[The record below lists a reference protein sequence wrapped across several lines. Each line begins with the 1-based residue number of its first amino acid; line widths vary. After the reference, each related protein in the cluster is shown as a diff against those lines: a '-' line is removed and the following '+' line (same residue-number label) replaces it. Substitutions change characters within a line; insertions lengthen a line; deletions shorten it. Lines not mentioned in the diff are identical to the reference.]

1 LRDAIQARPGAGR
14 LRVVSEAIPTKGK
27 TEVYLCGDFSSPSA
41 ADGVVAARARVSRL
55 ARHERSDPRGRGE
68 RSDRWSDLPHG
79 ELVVID
85 PAPAIEAPRVGPG
98 NRVEVVDFRPRQ
110 PERVD

>member
-1 LRDAIQARPGAGR
+1 
-14 LRVVSEAIPTKGK
+14 
-27 TEVYLCGDFSSPSA
+27 VYLCGDFSSPSA